1 MSDFGKAPAYP
12 QSVVYDHARDQVTAA
27 YAYGAETGLNVQQHV
42 WLAIFASNLT
52 DPNVTYEGAV
62 RGADAALPVA
72 LKRLAELA

>member
-1 MSDFGKAPAYP
+1 MSQFGKSPAYP
-12 QSVVYDHARDQVTAA
+12 QSVVYDQARETVTAA

-62 RGADAALPVA
+62 RSADAALPLA
-72 LKRLAELA
+72 LKRLEELA